1 MSAGTVTPVR
11 PAGAAGAGRFGFL
24 NGFAPLLRAEW
35 IKFRSVRGWVIGMV
49 VAVGVMEFMGLFLA
63 QQHVDCQ
70 VSGGPAKSG
79 AACVQ
84 PLTLGPGG
92 VPVDDSYYFVRRAM
106 GSHGSLT
113 VRLTS
118 LTGRWGGGNGPVS
131 SGDPLAGLQP
141 GLQPWSK
148 AGILIT
154 GSTKPGAAYA
164 AIMATGRHGV
174 AMQYDYTSS
183 VAGRPGAVGPT
194 SPRWLRLVRSGDT
207 ISGYDSAD
215 GAHWTLVGTA
225 HLAGLPAT
233 VQAGMFATSP
243 AYQHVTQY
251 VGHSQGQVGPSLA
264 TGVFDHT
271 RLVGSPE
278 GVAGPGGAWTGVNV
292 GDNEPYGPG
301 TGQVETFHQAGGRFT
316 VTGSGDIA
324 PVVNG
329 LGSGPTSTISQHL
342 IGTFAGLIAVAV
354 VAVMFMTAEYR
365 RGLIRV
371 TLAASPRRGRVLA
384 AKAVVIGAVA
394 FAAGLVAA
402 AIAVPIGAHI
412 DHVNGL
418 QVFPAP
424 WLTAVQVI
432 AGTGLLLAVMAA
444 FALAVGTMVRRS
456 AVAVTAVI
464 VGIVVPYFLG
474 VAQVL
479 PTGASEWLMRVTPA
493 AGFSIQQS
501 LMVYPQVTNSYTV
514 PNGYYPLGPWGGF
527 AVLCGWAL
535 VAMAGAVYLLRRR
548 DA

>member
-1 MSAGTVTPVR
+1 
-11 PAGAAGAGRFGFL
+11 
-24 NGFAPLLRAEW
+24 
-35 IKFRSVRGWVIGMV
+35 VIGMI

-63 QQHVDCQ
+63 QAHVGCAIN
-70 VSGGPAKSG
+70 GGPAQSG
-79 AACVQ
+79 AACLQ

-92 VPVDDSYYFVRRAM
+92 EPVNDQYYFVRRPM
-106 GSHGSLT
+106 GPSGSLT

-118 LTGRWGGGNGPVS
+118 LTGRYGGGAGPVS

-174 AMQYDYTSS
+174 AMQYNYTSS

-215 GAHWTLVGTA
+215 GTHWALVGTA
-225 HLAGLPAT
+225 HLAGLAAT

-243 AYQHVTQY
+243 EYAQVTQY
-251 VGHSQGQVGPSLA
+251 VGHTQGQIGPSLA
-264 TGVFDHT
+264 TGVFDHV
-271 RLVGSPE
+271 RLVGGP
-278 GVAGPGGAWTGVNV
+278 AGPGGAWAGDNV
-292 GDNEPYGPG
+292 GDNQPYGPG
-301 TGQVETFHQAGGRFT
+301 TAQVETFHQAGGRFT

-324 PVVNG
+324 PLVNG
-329 LGSGPTSTISQHL
+329 LGSGPSASISQHL

-365 RGLIRV
+365 RGLIRL

-394 FAAGLVAA
+394 FVAGLVAA
-402 AIAVPIGAHI
+402 VIAVPVGAHI
-412 DHVNGL
+412 DRLNGL
-418 QVFPAP
+418 DVFPVS
-424 WLTAVQVI
+424 WLTAVRVI

-444 FALAVGTMVRRS
+444 LALAIGSMVRRS

-479 PTGASEWLMRVTPA
+479 PTGVSEWLMRVTPA
-493 AGFSIQQS
+493 AGFAIQQS
-501 LMVYPQVTNSYTV
+501 LVAYPQVTNSYTV
-514 PNGYYPLGPWGGF
+514 TNGYYPLGPWGGF

-535 VAMAGAVYLLRRR
+535 VALAAAVYLLRRR

>member
-1 MSAGTVTPVR
+1 MSVGTTTPVR
-11 PAGAAGAGRFGFL
+11 PAGEAGAGRFGFL
-24 NGFAPLLRAEW
+24 NGFASLLRAEW
-35 IKFRSVRGWVIGMV
+35 IKFRSVRGWVIGMI

-63 QQHVDCQ
+63 QEHVGCQ
-70 VSGGPAKSG
+70 VNGGPTKTG

-84 PLTLGPGG
+84 PMTLGPGG
-92 VPVDDSYYFVRRAM
+92 EPVNDQYYFVHQSLGPR
-106 GSHGSLT
+106 GSLT

-118 LTGRWGGGNGPVS
+118 LTGRYGGGGGPVS
-131 SGDPLAGLQP
+131 SSDPLAGMQP

-148 AGILIT
+148 AGIIIT
-154 GSTKPGAAYA
+154 GSTKPGSAYA
-164 AIMATGRHGV
+164 AIMSTGSHGV

-183 VAGRPGAVGPT
+183 VAGLPGAVRPT

-215 GAHWTLVGTA
+215 GTHWTLVGTT
-225 HLAGLPAT
+225 HRAGLPAT

-243 AYQHVTQY
+243 AYQQMTQY
-251 VGHSQGQVGPSLA
+251 VGHSQGQTEPSLA
-264 TGVFDHT
+264 TGVFDHA
-271 RLVGSPE
+271 RLVGGPG
-278 GVAGPGGAWTGVNV
+278 GVAGPGGTWTGDNV
-292 GDNEPYGPG
+292 GANQAFGP
-301 TGQVETFHQAGGRFT
+301 TAAQVATFHQSGGRFT
-316 VTGSGDIA
+316 VTGSGDIS

-329 LGSGPTSTISQHL
+329 PGGGSTASISQHL

-365 RGLIRV
+365 RGLIRL

-394 FAAGLVAA
+394 FVVGLVASV
-402 AIAVPIGAHI
+402 IAVPIGAHI
-412 DHVNGL
+412 DHENGL
-418 QVFPAP
+418 YVFPVP

-444 FALAVGTMVRRS
+444 LALAIGAMVRHS

-479 PTGASEWLMRVTPA
+479 PTGVSEWLMRVTPA

-501 LMVYPQVTNSYTV
+501 LVAYPQVTNPYTV
-514 PNGYYPLGPWGGF
+514 GNGYYPLGPWGGF